1 MAITVKLPSDI
12 CRAAN
17 LREVVIEAGTPAQV
31 MKAIA
36 QKHPTVSR
44 YLFDTQGR
52 LRGSLAFFKNDQMI
66 EAHENVPDGAILD
79 VVAQISGG

>member
-12 CRAAN
+12 CTAAN
-17 LREVVIEAGTPAQV
+17 LQEVVVEAGTPAQA

-36 QKHPTVSR
+36 QKHPTATR
-44 YLFDTQGR
+44 YLFNSQGQ